1 VASRA
6 GDKSVPMEFVDST
19 AKLTESC
26 RRLADSQL
34 IAFDTEFVSEDTY
47 RPELC
52 LIQVATESQLVVID
66 PLAVPDVTPFWE
78 LVVSPQR
85 RVVVHA
91 GREEILFC
99 YRATGQTIP
108 GLFDC
113 QLAYGLVSG
122 EFPISY
128 ANLVQRLAGLQLDK
142 EETRSDWRRRPLSDR
157 QLQYAIQDVA
167 PLPSLFTKLQ
177 RQLATGGR
185 DAWFAEEADRRQ
197 ESLARSVED
206 EQWHRISGIQHLS
219 DRQLGIVRRLWQW
232 RDQEAAS
239 RDVPPRRVLRDDLII
254 ELAKRGSSDL
264 QHIGSIRGLEHRHLR
279 PRWAE
284 LAECIEQGK
293 QMEIPRPARRS
304 GRGQPNPP
312 QLLVQFL
319 TASLAFIC
327 RSQRIS
333 PALIGTTDDVKEFVR
348 YRLQGADQQPLP
360 ALLEG
365 WRGQIVGNQL
375 DAVLRGELALC
386 LDDPLQEMPLKFC
399 RPGSDPNAES

>member
-1 VASRA
+1 
-6 GDKSVPMEFVDST
+6 MEFVDST

-128 ANLVQRLAGLQLDK
+128 ANLV
-142 EETRSDWRRRPLSDR
+142 
-157 QLQYAIQDVA
+157 
-167 PLPSLFTKLQ
+167 
-177 RQLATGGR
+177 
-185 DAWFAEEADRRQ
+185 
-197 ESLARSVED
+197 
-206 EQWHRISGIQHLS
+206 
-219 DRQLGIVRRLWQW
+219 
-232 RDQEAAS
+232 
-239 RDVPPRRVLRDDLII
+239 
-254 ELAKRGSSDL
+254 
-264 QHIGSIRGLEHRHLR
+264 
-279 PRWAE
+279 
-284 LAECIEQGK
+284 
-293 QMEIPRPARRS
+293 
-304 GRGQPNPP
+304 
-312 QLLVQFL
+312 
-319 TASLAFIC
+319 
-327 RSQRIS
+327 
-333 PALIGTTDDVKEFVR
+333 
-348 YRLQGADQQPLP
+348 
-360 ALLEG
+360 
-365 WRGQIVGNQL
+365 
-375 DAVLRGELALC
+375 
-386 LDDPLQEMPLKFC
+386 
-399 RPGSDPNAES
+399 